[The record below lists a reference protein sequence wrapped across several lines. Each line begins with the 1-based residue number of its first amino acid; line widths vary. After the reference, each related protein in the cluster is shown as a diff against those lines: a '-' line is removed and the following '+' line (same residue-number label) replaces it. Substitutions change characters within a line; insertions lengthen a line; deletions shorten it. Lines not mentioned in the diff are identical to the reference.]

1 MACWTLRRTTISWRA
16 SSSITS
22 TRRPRYGK
30 RFPACRRWERKE
42 GDVPDQ
48 GVRGDLPRRRGSGR
62 RSRCGRGGDQFLP
75 GIDPVRATDVGGA
88 DREGGREEGNRRR
101 RVRPRTPAE
110 DPGGPWGSGYRGG
123 A

>member
-48 GVRGDLPRRRGSGR
+48 GVRGDLPRGRRSGR
-62 RSRCGRGGDQFLP
+62 RGRRGRGGDQFLP

-88 DREGGREEGNRRR
+88 DREGGRGEGNRRR
-101 RVRPRTPAE
+101 PGRPR
-110 DPGGPWGSGYRGG
+110 DPGAGRRGRGG
-123 A
+123 G